1 MKVEETLVRF
11 LEVVLVI
18 SFFGFWT
25 LFVVPDVR
33 VSRI

>member
-18 SFFGFWT
+18 SFFGFWFLVFGPCL
-25 LFVVPDVR
+25 LFLM
-33 VSRI
+33 

>member
-1 MKVEETLVRF
+1 VRF

-18 SFFGFWT
+18 SFLVFGFWT